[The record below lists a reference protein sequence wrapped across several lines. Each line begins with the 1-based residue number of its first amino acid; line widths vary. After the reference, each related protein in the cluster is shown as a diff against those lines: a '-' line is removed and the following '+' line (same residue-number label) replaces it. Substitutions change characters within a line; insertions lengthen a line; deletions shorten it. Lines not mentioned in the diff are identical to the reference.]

1 MSSRISEWVSEI
13 KKQDPSKFSAWRMG
27 LSMCSTW
34 SWGASIA
41 VGIAIMHSMGFLAF
55 LGWTFGNIL
64 AIPFFGFVR
73 TKIPH
78 TEKWVQFTPFILLF
92 AFIHFFAIV
101 MNLSALQGALGGG
114 TDLQTTVALLPSE
127 FILPSV
133 MGVGLLTVG
142 FIHLT
147 KLNGSIFTDVL
158 QYGLQVAG
166 AVGIIVAGFL
176 IDGRPDIVLETAE
189 GFSWL
194 PTAFLG
200 IITGV
205 TASGMQ
211 WQRIEALKSKKK
223 QWHAS
228 LWGGTF
234 FGGYM
239 VLVTIAGLLFVGGF
253 WQSLFLLAV
262 IIGVATSTTD
272 SGAAG
277 QYFVA
282 DKFGIK
288 GIYASLV
295 SLAAVVAYPF
305 VAKLGLVQIWGIYA
319 GVRWRI
325 VTGFILLTLLYAVTR
340 YKVNYTPV
348 TNLLKKTKVILKE

>member
-1 MSSRISEWVSEI
+1 
-13 KKQDPSKFSAWRMG
+13 
-27 LSMCSTW
+27 
-34 SWGASIA
+34 
-41 VGIAIMHSMGFLAF
+41 MGFLAF
-55 LGWTFGNIL
+55 AGWTFGNIL

-73 TKIPH
+73 TKVPY
-78 TEKWVQFTPFILLF
+78 TEKWVKFTPFILLF

-114 TDLQTTVALLPSE
+114 TDLETTVALLSSE
-127 FILPSV
+127 LILPSV

-142 FIHLT
+142 FIHFT

-158 QYGLQVAG
+158 QYILQVFG
-166 AVGIIVAGFL
+166 AVGIIVAGLL
-176 IDGRPDIVLETAE
+176 IEGRPDIVLETAE

-211 WQRIEALKSKKK
+211 WQRIESMKSEKK
-223 QWHAS
+223 QWLAS

-282 DKFGIK
+282 EKFGIK
-288 GIYASLV
+288 GVYASVV
-295 SLAAVVAYPF
+295 SLAAVIVYPF
-305 VAKLGLVQIWGIYA
+305 VAELGLVKIWGIYA

-325 VTGFILLTLLYAVTR
+325 VIGFILLTLLYAATSR
-340 YKVNYTPV
+340 RVNYKPV
-348 TNLLKKTKVILKE
+348 SKLLKRTKIILRD